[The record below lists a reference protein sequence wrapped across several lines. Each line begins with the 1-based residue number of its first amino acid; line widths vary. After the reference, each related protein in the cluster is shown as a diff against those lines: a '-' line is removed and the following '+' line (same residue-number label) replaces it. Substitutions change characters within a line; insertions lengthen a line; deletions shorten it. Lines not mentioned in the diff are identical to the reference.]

1 MPELR
6 HLLVETAG
14 CQRFPGFSISTNAVV
29 TRQILRRLIG
39 GSVLSSAVPVVGLRV
54 ELAGGCVHGAIAGKV
69 LR

>member
-1 MPELR
+1 
-6 HLLVETAG
+6 
-14 CQRFPGFSISTNAVV
+14 
-29 TRQILRRLIG
+29 LRRLIG